1 MQPGLDTPRAR
12 LKTAKEMRAVIL
24 AGGVGSRLRPY
35 TLVLPKPL
43 VPVGD
48 RPILHLI
55 LSQLARDGCRRVDLC
70 VGHLGSL
77 IQTYFSDPHN
87 LPERMELA
95 YHWEDEPLGTA
106 GALRNL
112 KGLDEPFL
120 VMNGDILTDL
130 DFADL
135 MRAHRA
141 GGAALTIATHH
152 KTHQVSLGV
161 IEHSD
166 GVVSGYVEKPT
177 MEYEVSMG
185 IYAYSPRALPYI
197 PSGYFDF
204 PALVHALLAAGE
216 QVATYSFDG
225 VWYDIGTPADYDGAV
240 AHMTSDGSTLLRG
253 LTPTAVYP
261 RPQAS

>member
-1 MQPGLDTPRAR
+1 M
-12 LKTAKEMRAVIL
+12 IL

-112 KGLDEPFL
+112 EGLDEPF
-120 VMNGDILTDL
+120 
-130 DFADL
+130 
-135 MRAHRA
+135 
-141 GGAALTIATHH
+141 
-152 KTHQVSLGV
+152 S
-161 IEHSD
+161 
-166 GVVSGYVEKPT
+166 
-177 MEYEVSMG
+177 
-185 IYAYSPRALPYI
+185 
-197 PSGYFDF
+197 
-204 PALVHALLAAGE
+204 
-216 QVATYSFDG
+216 
-225 VWYDIGTPADYDGAV
+225 
-240 AHMTSDGSTLLRG
+240 
-253 LTPTAVYP
+253 
-261 RPQAS
+261 

>member
-1 MQPGLDTPRAR
+1 
-12 LKTAKEMRAVIL
+12 MRAVIL

-48 RPILHLI
+48 RPILQLI
-55 LSQLARDGCRRVDLC
+55 LAQLARDGCRRVDLC

-87 LPERMELA
+87 LPDGMILE

-112 KGLDEPFL
+112 DLDEPFL
-120 VMNGDILTDL
+120 AMNGDILTDL
-130 DFADL
+130 DFGEL
-135 MRAHRA
+135 MRAHEA
-141 GGAALTIATHH
+141 SGAALTIATHY

-161 IEHSD
+161 IEHEE

-185 IYAYSPRALPYI
+185 VYAYSPRVLAHI
-197 PSGYFDF
+197 PKGYFDF

-216 QVATYSFDG
+216 HVATFRFDG
-225 VWYDIGTPADYDGAV
+225 VWFDIGTPTDYDGAF
-240 AHMTSDGSTLLRG
+240 AHMEEDGSTLLRG

-261 RPQAS
+261 RPQSS